1 MRHRGVPLASCL
13 LVLLLAAP
21 ALFAFEYPEIRSLT
35 RDDLLYVQQQDE
47 VEQYYRASKVI
58 GGAEMPPLGLFV
70 YQKRRTDD
78 LFALNARLGLPYD
91 TLATLNGAADTK
103 GFARLSKILVPTQ
116 PGLFVHVP
124 PRTPLEQMVA
134 ASREAA
140 GVHGQGL
147 LVSRG
152 GQGERMT
159 FYPGEMFSA
168 VERAYFLG
176 ILFSFPVTFSVARG
190 MVSSRFGMRPDP
202 FTGRQ
207 EFHSGLDIAAPEG
220 TPVRAA
226 REGTVSETGFS
237 EALGSYVVL
246 SHPGGWET
254 VYGHLSAIHGILK
267 EDVQAGQEIG
277 LVGRTGRATG
287 PHLHFE
293 VRRKGSATDPFPL
306 LAAAREKR

>member
-1 MRHRGVPLASCL
+1 MRNHGIPLCSCL
-13 LVLLLAAP
+13 LVLLLAAAALP
-21 ALFAFEYPEIRSLT
+21 ASEYPEIRSLT
-35 RDDLLYVQQQDE
+35 RDDLLFVQQQAE
-47 VEQYYRASKVI
+47 VEQYYRASRVI
-58 GGAEMPPLGLFV
+58 GGGDAPPLGLFA

-91 TLATLNGAADTK
+91 TLATLNGAADTN

-124 PRTPLEQMVA
+124 PRTPLEQMVT
-134 ASREAA
+134 ASREDA
-140 GVHGQGL
+140 GVQGQAL
-147 LVSRG
+147 LVTKG
-152 GQGERMT
+152 GRSERMI

-176 ILFSFPVTFSVARG
+176 ILFSFPVTFSIARG
-190 MVSSRFGMRPDP
+190 MVSSRFGMRTDP

-226 REGTVSETGFS
+226 REGTVSEIGFS
-237 EALGSYVVL
+237 ETLGNYIVV
-246 SHPGGWET
+246 SHPAGWET
-254 VYGHLSAIHGILK
+254 VYGHLSVIRGIVK
-267 EDVQAGQEIG
+267 GDVHAGQEIA

-306 LAAAREKR
+306 LAAVREKR

>member
-1 MRHRGVPLASCL
+1 MRHRGFPLASCL

-35 RDDLLYVQQQDE
+35 RDDLLYVQQQAE
-47 VEQYYRASKVI
+47 VEHYYRASKVI
-58 GGAEMPPLGLFV
+58 GGGEMPPLGLFV
-70 YQKRRTDD
+70 YQKRGTDD

-91 TLATLNGAADTK
+91 TLATLNCAADTK
-103 GFARLSKILVPTQ
+103 GFAKLSRILVPTQ

-134 ASREAA
+134 SSREAA
-140 GVHGQGL
+140 GVHGQAL

-152 GQGERMT
+152 GRGERML

-190 MVSSRFGMRPDP
+190 IVSSRFGMRPDP

-226 REGTVSETGFS
+226 REGTLSEIGFS
-237 EALGSYVVL
+237 EPLGNYIVV

-254 VYGHLSAIHGILK
+254 VYGHLSAIHGTLK
-267 EDVQAGQEIG
+267 GNVQAGQEIG